1 MSSPASRKRKADV
14 ILEAGDDNDNNDDNK
29 NKTNNKSSKS
39 AATAATADDSPTH
52 LPAPCL
58 AAVLNFMWY
67 ADVRQ
72 CMLAGKMMAVEAAR
86 HVETLNITKASEL
99 VVPAAR
105 RFTNVSEVNV
115 MCLLDD
121 EYGAICT
128 KSATQAIPFLSSFP
142 NLLYISFGGMYIE
155 ETGRNNV
162 VWRCYDYDVE
172 NCPRPED
179 HQVIFRSL
187 IEHLC
192 GAFRS
197 KSLRSD
203 LEKIGLV
210 VDYQLDCSL
219 LGEREDSERPCR
231 CCRNIVSSFPFEPIF
246 DSFSSTHALCLPK
259 AELLKMMLGR
269 NEGIAALRSDAGR
282 RALIELF
289 EHILPQNF
297 LYLDNNRF
305 EKEFAKKLKNL
316 GAKSRNKSGFYF
328 YRSIDETDRDFNE
341 VIALAKSSMTLRN
354 AIEDIPRSKLLLL
367 WPFKPSTEERGRT
380 MYSRQTFD
388 TLVQAGLNLSA
399 KDYILVDVKKEHP
412 AVKKRLVV

>member
-1 MSSPASRKRKADV
+1 
-14 ILEAGDDNDNNDDNK
+14 
-29 NKTNNKSSKS
+29 
-39 AATAATADDSPTH
+39 
-52 LPAPCL
+52 
-58 AAVLNFMWY
+58 
-67 ADVRQ
+67 
-72 CMLAGKMMAVEAAR
+72 
-86 HVETLNITKASEL
+86 
-99 VVPAAR
+99 
-105 RFTNVSEVNV
+105 
-115 MCLLDD
+115 
-121 EYGAICT
+121 
-128 KSATQAIPFLSSFP
+128 
-142 NLLYISFGGMYIE
+142 
-155 ETGRNNV
+155 
-162 VWRCYDYDVE
+162 
-172 NCPRPED
+172 
-179 HQVIFRSL
+179 
-187 IEHLC
+187 
-192 GAFRS
+192 
-197 KSLRSD
+197 
-203 LEKIGLV
+203 
-210 VDYQLDCSL
+210 
-219 LGEREDSERPCR
+219 
-231 CCRNIVSSFPFEPIF
+231 
-246 DSFSSTHALCLPK
+246 
-259 AELLKMMLGR
+259 MMLGR